1 MLKNNLRLGFMVFM
15 LLAASTVS
23 NAATVGNTI
32 PQTPHYQ
39 VGWQFTKS
47 GNGFS
52 IKIPVLDCYYIQPL
66 FAFTMNQKPNSST
79 QSGTA
84 EGHFALGIRGIRQLP
99 GRGYFQPYTGIGWG
113 HSENFTG
120 TNLSSATITKGNT
133 GYEAFLGVEYQK
145 YIIRPTLEIGLG
157 SYNKA
162 DGSYYAGTTFNLGLM
177 YSF

>member
-1 MLKNNLRLGFMVFM
+1 MLRNSLRLGFMVFM
-15 LLAASTVS
+15 LLGVSTLG
-23 NAATVGNTI
+23 NATPVDTAI
-32 PQTPHYQ
+32 PQTARYQ
-39 VGWQFTKS
+39 VGWQFTRS

-66 FAFTMNQKPNSST
+66 FAFSMNQQPGTN
-79 QSGTA
+79 QGTA
-84 EGHFALGIRGIRQLP
+84 QGHFALGLRGIRQLP
-99 GRGYFQPYTGIGWG
+99 ARGSFQPYAGIGWG
-113 HSENFTG
+113 HSENFSG
-120 TNLSSATITKGNT
+120 TNLSSAVVTKGNT

-157 SYNKA
+157 SYTRA

>member
-1 MLKNNLRLGFMVFM
+1 MLKNSLRLGFMVFL
-15 LLAASTVS
+15 LLAGSTVGS
-23 NAATVGNTI
+23 AATIGSAI
-32 PQTPHYQ
+32 PQPAHYQ

-52 IKIPVLDCYYIQPL
+52 IKIPVLDYYYIQPF
-66 FAFTMNQKPNSST
+66 FAFSMNEKPGASQSS
-79 QSGTA
+79 A
-84 EGHFALGIRGIRQLP
+84 KGHFALGLRGIRQLP
-99 GRGYFQPYTGIGWG
+99 ARGNFQPYAGIGWG
-113 HSENFTG
+113 HSEDFSG
-120 TNLSSATITKGNT
+120 TNLSSTVITRGNT

-157 SYNKA
+157 SYNRA